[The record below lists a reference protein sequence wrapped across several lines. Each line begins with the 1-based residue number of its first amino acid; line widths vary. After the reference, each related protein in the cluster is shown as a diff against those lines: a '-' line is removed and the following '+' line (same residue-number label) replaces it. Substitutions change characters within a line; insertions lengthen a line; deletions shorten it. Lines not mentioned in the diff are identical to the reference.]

1 MAAIADALRIANG
14 FLPVSVE
21 FPTPVPTRLLVPD
34 DLSLSLI
41 IFLPNGWLF
50 ADPLAPFWPDDPLLA
65 LEEDEMVLFYELP
78 DIADGPFILISG
90 YNNASNLNCSIL
102 YSVSRIFS
110 FGYNGSL

>member
-1 MAAIADALRIANG
+1 MGRLVKLFGKTAFWVAAIAEALRMAKG

-50 ADPLAPFWPDDPLLA
+50 GFPLPPFWPDYPLLL
-65 LEEDEMVLFYELP
+65 LEDDDRVLFYEPP
-78 DIADGPFILISG
+78 DIVEGPFILISG
-90 YNNASNLNCSIL
+90 SKRASNLNCSML
-102 YSVSRIFS
+102 
-110 FGYNGSL
+110 